1 MFFDRFT
8 FTLFQL
14 CFTTVIMV
22 DVVLWGV
29 LYTHAKH
36 LSEHPKTDDDKSA
49 CCAKFINYGSLNV
62 HAANFFFMLIECLLN
77 NQRMV
82 PAHVVYV
89 LIWEMTYGLYSWV
102 RAAWQ
107 GAKQL
112 RGAVVLGWRGHEEE
126 HHTSSRI

>member
-1 MFFDRFT
+1 M
-8 FTLFQL
+8 LYEL

-36 LSEHPKTDDDKSA
+36 AAEHPDPDDPNVT
-49 CCAKFINYGSLNV
+49 CCHQFINFGSINV
-62 HAANFFFMLIECLLN
+62 HGVNFFLLVGDFVMN

-89 LIWEMTYGLYSWV
+89 VCWELLFGLYSWV
-102 RAAWQ
+102 RFYVFDSA
-107 GAKQL
+107 L
-112 RGAVVLGWRGHEEE
+112 AV
-126 HHTSSRI
+126 